1 MIAFLGVLAVM
12 PAQLRGQNQ
21 VENQAPPSKSTPPS
35 TATGSPA
42 SPQDVTEIEKRLGRI
57 SEQIKDLRAR
67 IEAESKNEATIL
79 STLARINLNKSLIE
93 RELASL
99 SVQSEKA
106 RTELAA
112 IQQRART
119 VQSDIDRDNAAVE
132 RTLVTLYKFGPM
144 NALQLVLQAKNLET
158 YSTES
163 KRLSILARYQDKTIA
178 AYVRSLEELRASQK
192 KIEEKRRD
200 LAEIARTSGLKKQEL
215 DAEERKN
222 AALVREIQQSKR
234 THEETVRELGDSAEQ
249 LQLMMKRLATK
260 EWALPSTFVPLSEMK
275 GKLAWPLDGRVIT
288 SFGIQRSPQF
298 ATIVMNNGIEIA
310 PRKDKSIIQAV
321 HAGKVVY
328 ADYFQGYGN
337 LLIIDH
343 GLTYYSLYGHCSE
356 FLVGVGEMVA
366 ANQPVALVGDTGS
379 LHGECLYFEIRHKTK
394 ALEPLQWLKR
404 R

>member
-1 MIAFLGVLAVM
+1 MPTARLRKSLLRAVPLAALIVSTLAVM
-12 PAQLRGQNQ
+12 PVQPQTTSA
-21 VENQAPPSKSTPPS
+21 S
-35 TATGSPA
+35 

-57 SEQIKDLRAR
+57 SDQIKELRAR
-67 IEAESKNEATIL
+67 IEAESKNEASVL

-93 RELASL
+93 REMASL
-99 SVQSEKA
+99 GVQSEKA
-106 RTELAA
+106 RAELAA
-112 IQQRART
+112 IQQRVRT
-119 VQSDIDRDNAAVE
+119 VQADIDRDNAAVE

-144 NALQLVLQAKNLET
+144 NVLQLVLQAKNLET

-163 KRLSILARYQDKTIA
+163 KHLSILARYQDKTIA
-178 AYVRSLEELRASQK
+178 AYMRSLEEMRASQAK
-192 KIEEKRRD
+192 LEEKRRD
-200 LAEIARTSGLKKQEL
+200 LAEIARTTGLKKEEL

-234 THEETVRELGDSAEQ
+234 THEETMRELGDSAEQ

-260 EWALPSTFVPLSEMK
+260 EWTLPSTFVPLAERK

-288 SFGIQRSPQF
+288 SYGIQRSPQF

-310 PRKDKSIIQAV
+310 PRKDKSIIQAI
-321 HAGKVVY
+321 HDGKVVY

-343 GLTYYSLYGHCSE
+343 GMTYYSLYGHCSE
-356 FLVGVGEMVA
+356 FLVNVGDMVA

-379 LHGECLYFEIRHKTK
+379 LHGECLYFEIRYKTK
-394 ALEPLQWLKR
+394 AVEPLQWLKR